1 MLINQNGFKTI
12 YKSSCIKKENRNDQI
27 VIKALIRFRIFT
39 LYIL

>member
-1 MLINQNGFKTI
+1 MDSKPFIKALVL
-12 YKSSCIKKENRNDQI
+12 KKENRNDQI